1 MSQLKKCTATKAL
14 LLLLLWCGC
23 TLALAAQV
31 AGTVVQL
38 SGPLMARKASGA
50 VKILSLK
57 SEVESGDTLVTE
69 KNTYALVR
77 FIDNSEITLKPS
89 TTMKIDSYAFDNA
102 KPDQDSANFSLV
114 KGGLRSVTGLLGKRN
129 KEKFELKTPSATIG
143 IRGTTFI
150 ADYIPQDEERAMAS
164 LQAWLNASTAALGD
178 SVMPVAPLQLAQL
191 SQPRPPGGAPALPP
205 GLYVH
210 VIDGLIHL
218 TNKGGAQQFAAGQF
232 GFTPNM
238 TQPPVIVPRN
248 PGLIF
253 LPPPSFTAPA
263 PHSGSATPPKS
274 NAVDCEVR

>member
-1 MSQLKKCTATKAL
+1 MSQLKNCTATKAL
-14 LLLLLWCGC
+14 LLLVLWCSC

-102 KPDQDSANFSLV
+102 KPDEDSANFSLV

-150 ADYIPQDEERAMAS
+150 ADYVPEEEQRGMAS

-178 SVMPVAPLQLAQL
+178 SVMPIAPLQLAQL
-191 SQPRPPGGAPALPP
+191 PPQIRPPAMPP

-210 VIDGLIHL
+210 VIDGLINL
-218 TNKGGAQQFAAGQF
+218 SNKGGVQQFAAGQF
-232 GFTPNM
+232 GYTPNFS
-238 TQPPVIVPRN
+238 QPPAIVPRN
-248 PGLIF
+248 PGIIF
-253 LPPPSFTAPA
+253 TPPPAFATP
-263 PHSGSATPPKS
+263 PPNSGSATPPKS
-274 NAVDCEVR
+274 NAVECEVR

>member
-1 MSQLKKCTATKAL
+1 MLV
-14 LLLLLWCGC
+14 LLLWCSC

-38 SGPLMARKASGA
+38 SGPLLARKASGA

-69 KNTYALVR
+69 KNTYAMVR
-77 FIDNSEITLKPS
+77 FIDNSEMTLKPA

-102 KPDQDSANFSLV
+102 KPDGDAANFSLV

-150 ADYIPQDEERAMAS
+150 AEYVAPDEERALAS

-178 SVMPVAPLQLAQL
+178 SVMPVAPLQLAQGPQL
-191 SQPRPPGGAPALPP
+191 PPPLGLPAGARAP
-205 GLYVH
+205 GLYVQ
-210 VIDGLIHL
+210 VLDGLIHV
-218 TNKGGAQQFAAGQF
+218 TNPAGTSNFAAGQF
-232 GFTPNM
+232 GYTPNFQ
-238 TQPPVIVPRN
+238 QPPVVVPQN
-248 PGLIF
+248 PGIQF
-253 LPPPSFTAPA
+253 LPPPAFNSTAPG
-263 PHSGSATPPKS
+263 STGSAPGKS